1 MEKQKNKS
9 LEELIDLFQSNKIG
23 FLQFVLEQQEL
34 SEMYVSEM
42 ERTGQPQTDETAK
55 QWLEVYETTGSDSL
69 NVDDKTFERMLEQL
83 N

>member
-9 LEELIDLFQSNKIG
+9 LEELIDLFQNNKIG

-55 QWLEVYETTGSDSL
+55 QWLDIYETTGSDSL
-69 NVDDKTFERMLEQL
+69 NVDDKTFEKMLEQL

>member
-9 LEELIDLFQSNKIG
+9 LEELIDLFQSNEIG